1 MPQKILGIDLGSWSA
16 KAVVLESGFRGF
28 TVQAVAEE
36 KVEPG
41 DPETKQERMLD
52 ALSRL
57 MALTTL
63 KADLTIIGFPGEQ
76 ATTRFVTLPYG
87 DPRKIEQTISGELAD
102 ELPFDIYDAVYDHH
116 VQERSKTEST
126 SLCAAAL
133 ADKVGV
139 FLDTLETASVDP
151 KFLPV
156 DVLQLYNLY
165 THFLKEDASKPETP
179 SAPSVEASTFVAPSP
194 AGPPDAR
201 LLVDIGHERTLVCAC
216 AEKGVAFVRVLRAGG
231 RDVTEAIA
239 KAYELDWTNAEYGK
253 HEDAL
258 VTSARHPATTDAEQK
273 MADVVSSGVAPL
285 VRELRR
291 TIQSIRKEK
300 RVRVARIDLL
310 GGGARIKNLANHLAE
325 QLNVPVAAGAAVEQ
339 VVESHVEATR
349 KPAFALALACA
360 LRATGDAPVST
371 IDFRVGEFQYAGQL
385 QHMRERA
392 PLMAVAA
399 GVLGFLLLV
408 NVIVQYQVTNARE
421 ADIERQFCAITKKV
435 VGREICEPS
444 VAISVIKQPSSELGS
459 FQLPEK
465 SAFQVAAELS
475 HLVPKEL
482 DVTLNEMEI
491 TPDRA
496 RLAGET
502 VNFDAVD
509 QLVSAYSANDCYRD
523 IKKGRLRQTSDGK
536 GVEFQLSIR
545 LECSR

>member
-16 KAVVLESGFRGF
+16 KGVVLESGFRGF
-28 TVQAVAEE
+28 SIVAATEE
-36 KVEPG
+36 RVEPG
-41 DPETKQERMLD
+41 DGESRQERMVD

-57 MALTTL
+57 LAMPAM
-63 KADLTIIGFPGEQ
+63 KGDVTIVGFPGEQ

-87 DPRKIEQTISGELAD
+87 DPKKIEQTIAGELAD
-102 ELPFDIYDAVYDHH
+102 DLPFDIYDAVHDHQ
-116 VQERSKTEST
+116 VQERSKSEST

-133 ADKVGV
+133 ADKVGM
-139 FLDTLETASVDP
+139 FLEMLGTTSVDP
-151 KFLPV
+151 RFLPV

-179 SAPSVEASTFVAPSP
+179 GAPSVEASTFVAPSP

-201 LLVDIGHERTLVCAC
+201 LIVDIGHERTLVCAC
-216 AEKGVAFVRVLRAGG
+216 AEKGIAHVRVLRAGG

-239 KAYELDWTNAEYGK
+239 KEYELDYEHAEIGK

-273 MADVVSSGVAPL
+273 MADVVSAGLGPL

-300 RVRVARIDLL
+300 RVRVARIDLV

-339 VVESHVEATR
+339 VVERNVEGAR

-371 IDFRVGEFQYAGQL
+371 IDFRVGDFEYAGQL
-385 QHMRERA
+385 QHLRERA
-392 PLMAVAA
+392 PLMAGAA
-399 GVLGFLLLV
+399 GVLLFLLLI
-408 NVIVQYQVTNARE
+408 NVVVQYQVTNARE
-421 ADIERQFCAITKKV
+421 AEIDRQFCAITKKV
-435 VGREICEPS
+435 VGREICEPT
-444 VAISVIKQPSSELGS
+444 VAISVVRQPSSELGS

-482 DVTLNEMEI
+482 DVTLSEMEI

-496 RLAGET
+496 RLAGKT
-502 VNFDAVD
+502 ANFDAVD
-509 QLVSAYSANDCYRD
+509 QLVGAYSANDCYRE